1 MSDQPEL
8 LDLVIIGAAA
18 AGCTAAIYAARR
30 KLNFVVVSKDI
41 GGEVALSGD
50 VENWPGTNYITGFDL
65 AQNFYK
71 HAQSYGVQFEEG
83 FEVTGIS
90 QEKNY
95 HVVQV
100 KDYAGNTKE
109 YKTISVII
117 ASGIHP
123 RELGIPGEK
132 ELKNKGVTSCTV
144 CDGPLYKNKIT
155 ATIGSGNSA
164 LESALMMAGI
174 AQKTYLISK
183 YPESEMR
190 GFPKG
195 EAILIDKVKEKK
207 TVEIIYNANTTHIL
221 GEQKVTGLVY
231 VDQAT
236 GEEKTLQIDG
246 AMVHVGMIPNSQFV
260 TSIEKNAAGEIKA
273 SVKTETSCKG
283 IFAAGDVTD
292 IPYKQISISSGQG
305 ATAALAAIEY
315 INRWSA

>member
-1 MSDQPEL
+1 MTEKSDI

-50 VENWPGTNYITGFDL
+50 VENWPGINYITGFEL

-71 HAQSYGVQFEEG
+71 HAQSYGVKFEEG
-83 FEVTGIS
+83 FEVTSIS

-95 HVVQV
+95 HVVHVQDTSGV
-100 KDYAGNTKE
+100 KKDF
-109 YKTISVII
+109 KTISVII

-123 RELGIPGEK
+123 RELNIPGEK

-144 CDGPLYKNKIT
+144 CDGPLYKGKIT
-155 ATIGSGNSA
+155 ATVGSGNSA
-164 LESALMMAGI
+164 LESALMMAEI

-195 EAILIDKVKEKK
+195 ETILIDKVKEKK
-207 TVEIIYNANTTHIL
+207 TVEIML
-221 GEQKVTGLVY
+221 
-231 VDQAT
+231 
-236 GEEKTLQIDG
+236 
-246 AMVHVGMIPNSQFV
+246 
-260 TSIEKNAAGEIKA
+260 TSTMER
-273 SVKTETSCKG
+273 
-283 IFAAGDVTD
+283 F
-292 IPYKQISISSGQG
+292 
-305 ATAALAAIEY
+305 
-315 INRWSA
+315 